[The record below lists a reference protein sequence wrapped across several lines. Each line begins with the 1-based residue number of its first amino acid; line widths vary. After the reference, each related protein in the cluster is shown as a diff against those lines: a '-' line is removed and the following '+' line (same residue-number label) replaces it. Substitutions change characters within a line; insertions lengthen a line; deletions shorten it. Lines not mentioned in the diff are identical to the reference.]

1 MNNDLIQ
8 TIMTRASVR
17 AFLDKPVSDEIVG
30 QLLKAAMA
38 APSAKNSQPWAF
50 VVIRDRNQLEK
61 LGNSLP
67 NAKMTATAPVAVV
80 ICGVLGKALPGEA
93 REYWIQDAAAATENF
108 LLAVHALGLGAVWT
122 GVHPIS
128 ERIRILKE
136 ALRLPDDVE
145 PFCLI
150 PFGYPAAPAS
160 VKDKWDP
167 SIVHQDVWQ

>member
-1 MNNDLIQ
+1 MNNGFIQ
-8 TIMTRASVR
+8 TIMTRTSIR
-17 AFLDKPVSDEIVG
+17 AFLDKPVPEETIE

-38 APSAKNSQPWAF
+38 APSAKNQQPWAF
-50 VVIRDRNQLEK
+50 VVIRDRGLLEN
-61 LGNSLP
+61 LGTSLP
-67 NAKMTATAPVAVV
+67 NARMTATAPAAVV
-80 ICGVLGKALPGEA
+80 ICGVLDKALPGEA

-128 ERIRILKE
+128 DRIRIIRN
-136 ALRLPDDVE
+136 ALRLPDGVE

-150 PFGYPAAPAS
+150 PFGYPAAAAE

-167 SIVHQDVWQ
+167 GIVHQDRW

>member
-1 MNNDLIQ
+1 MNNELIQ
-8 TIMTRASVR
+8 LIMTRTSIR
-17 AFLDKPVSDEIVG
+17 AVQDKPVSDETVE

-50 VVIRDRNQLEK
+50 VVIRDRALLEK
-61 LGNSLP
+61 LGDSLP

-80 ICGVLGKALPGEA
+80 ICGVLDKALPGEA
-93 REYWIQDAAAATENF
+93 HDYWIQDVAAATENF

-128 ERIRILKE
+128 ERIRILKDV
-136 ALRLPDDVE
+136 LHLPDGVE

-150 PFGYPAAPAS
+150 PFGYPAVPAA

-167 SIVHQDVWQ
+167 SIVHQDTW

>member
-1 MNNDLIQ
+1 MDNDLIRL
-8 TIMTRASVR
+8 IMTRTSIR
-17 AFLDKPVSDEIVG
+17 AFQDKPVSDETLET
-30 QLLKAAMA
+30 LLKAAMA

-50 VVIRDRNQLEK
+50 VVVRDHALLEK
-61 LGNSLP
+61 LGDSLP

-80 ICGVLGKALPGEA
+80 ICGVMDKTLPGEA

-108 LLAVHALGLGAVWT
+108 LLAVHAFGLGAVWT

-128 ERIRILKE
+128 ERIRILKD
-136 ALRLPDDVE
+136 ALRLPDGVE

-150 PFGYPAAPAS
+150 PFGYPAVPAS

-167 SIVHQDVWQ
+167 AIVHQDIW

>member
-1 MNNDLIQ
+1 MNSDLVQ
-8 TIMTRASVR
+8 TIMTRTSIR
-17 AFLDKPVSDEIVG
+17 AFLDKPVSDETVE

-38 APSAKNSQPWAF
+38 APSAKNSQPWGF
-50 VVIRDRNQLEK
+50 VVVRDRALLEK
-61 LGNSLP
+61 LGASLP

-80 ICGVLGKALPGEA
+80 ICGVLDKALPGEA

-128 ERIRILKE
+128 ERISILKDT
-136 ALRLPDDVE
+136 LRLPDGIE

-150 PFGYPAAPAS
+150 PFGWPAAPAA

-167 SIVHQDVWQ
+167 SIVHQDTW

>member
-1 MNNDLIQ
+1 MDNAIIQ
-8 TIMTRASVR
+8 AIMTRTSVR
-17 AFLDKPVSDEIVG
+17 AFLDKPVSDETVEV
-30 QLLKAAMA
+30 LLKAAMA
-38 APSAKNSQPWAF
+38 APSAKNSQPWSF
-50 VVIRDRNQLEK
+50 VVIRDRALLEK
-61 LGNSLP
+61 LGDSLP

-80 ICGVLGKALPGEA
+80 ICGVLEKALPGEA

-128 ERIRILKE
+128 ERIRILKD
-136 ALRLPDDVE
+136 ALHLPDGIE

-150 PFGYPAAPAS
+150 PFGYPAVPAA

-167 SIVHQDVWQ
+167 SIVHQDTW

>member
-1 MNNDLIQ
+1 MDNAIIQ
-8 TIMTRASVR
+8 AIMTRTSIR
-17 AFLDKPVSDEIVG
+17 AFLDKPVSDDTIEI
-30 QLLKAAMA
+30 LLKAAMA

-50 VVIRDRNQLEK
+50 VVIRDRALLEK
-61 LGNSLP
+61 LGGSLP
-67 NAKMTATAPVAVV
+67 NAKMTATAPVALV
-80 ICGVLGKALPGEA
+80 ICGVLDKALPGEA

-128 ERIRILKE
+128 ERIRIIRE
-136 ALRLPDDVE
+136 ALHLPEGVE

-150 PFGYPAAPAS
+150 PFGYPAVPAA

-167 SIVHQDVWQ
+167 SIVHQDVW

>member
-8 TIMTRASVR
+8 LIMTRTSIR
-17 AFLDKPVSDEIVG
+17 AFQDKPVSDETVE
-30 QLLKAAMA
+30 QLLKAATA

-50 VVIRDRNQLEK
+50 VVVRDRALLEK
-61 LGNSLP
+61 LGASLP
-67 NAKMTATAPVAVV
+67 NAKMTATAPVAVA
-80 ICGVLGKALPGEA
+80 ICGVMDKTLPGEA

-128 ERIRILKE
+128 ERIRILKD
-136 ALRLPDDVE
+136 ALRLPEGVE

-150 PFGYPAAPAS
+150 PFGWPAVPAA

-167 SIVHQDVWQ
+167 SLVHQDVW

>member
-8 TIMTRASVR
+8 LIMTRTSIR
-17 AFLDKPVSDEIVG
+17 AFQDRPVSDETVET
-30 QLLKAAMA
+30 LLKAAMA
-38 APSAKNSQPWAF
+38 APSAKNSQPWSF
-50 VVIRDRNQLEK
+50 TVIRDRAMLEK
-61 LGNSLP
+61 LGDSLP

-80 ICGVLGKALPGEA
+80 ICGVMEKTLPGEA

-128 ERIRILKE
+128 ERIRILKD
-136 ALRLPDDVE
+136 ALRLPDGIE

-150 PFGYPAAPAS
+150 PFGYPAVPAA

-167 SIVHQDVWQ
+167 SIVHQDTW

>member
-8 TIMTRASVR
+8 LIMTRTSIR
-17 AFLDKPVSDEIVG
+17 AFQDKPVSDETVEV
-30 QLLKAAMA
+30 LLKAAMA
-38 APSAKNSQPWAF
+38 APSAKNSQPWSF
-50 VVIRDRNQLEK
+50 VVIRDRALLEK
-61 LGNSLP
+61 LGDSLP
-67 NAKMTATAPVAVV
+67 NAKRTAAAPVAVA
-80 ICGVLGKALPGEA
+80 ICGVLEKALPGEA
-93 REYWIQDAAAATENF
+93 RDYWIQDAAAATENF

-136 ALRLPDDVE
+136 ALRLPDEIE

-150 PFGYPAAPAS
+150 PFGYPAVPAA

-167 SIVHQDVWQ
+167 SIVHQDTW

>member
-8 TIMTRASVR
+8 IIMTRTSIR
-17 AFLDKPVSDEIVG
+17 AFQDKPVSDETVEV
-30 QLLKAAMA
+30 LLKAAMA
-38 APSAKNSQPWAF
+38 APSAKNSQPWSF
-50 VVIRDRNQLEK
+50 VVIRDRALLEK
-61 LGNSLP
+61 LGDSLP

-80 ICGVLGKALPGEA
+80 ICGVLEKALPGEA

-128 ERIRILKE
+128 ERIRILKD
-136 ALRLPDDVE
+136 ALHLPDGIE

-150 PFGYPAAPAS
+150 PFGYPAVPAS
-160 VKDKWDP
+160 VKDKWNP
-167 SIVHQDVWQ
+167 SAVHQDTW

>member
-1 MNNDLIQ
+1 MNNDLVQ
-8 TIMTRASVR
+8 LIMTRTSIR
-17 AFLDKPVSDEIVG
+17 AFLDKPVPDETVEH
-30 QLLKAAMA
+30 LLKAAMA
-38 APSAKNSQPWAF
+38 APSAKNSRPWSF
-50 VVIRDRNQLEK
+50 VVIRDRTLLEK
-61 LGNSLP
+61 LGDSLP

-80 ICGVLGKALPGEA
+80 ICGVMEKTLPGEA

-128 ERIRILKE
+128 ERIRILKD
-136 ALRLPDDVE
+136 ALRLPEGVE

-150 PFGYPAAPAS
+150 PFGWPAVPAA

-167 SIVHQDVWQ
+167 SLVHHDVW

>member
-8 TIMTRASVR
+8 TIMTRTSIR
-17 AFLDKPVSDEIVG
+17 AFQDKPVSDETVEL
-30 QLLKAAMA
+30 LLKAATA
-38 APSAKNSQPWAF
+38 APSAKNSQPWSF
-50 VVIRDRNQLEK
+50 VVIRNRALLEK
-61 LGNSLP
+61 LGDSLP
-67 NAKMTATAPVAVV
+67 NAKMTATAPVALV
-80 ICGVLGKALPGEA
+80 ICGVLDKALPGEA

-128 ERIRILKE
+128 ERIRIIRE
-136 ALRLPDDVE
+136 ALHLPEGVE

-150 PFGYPAAPAS
+150 PFGYPAVPAS

-167 SIVHQDVWQ
+167 SVVHQNVW

>member
-80 ICGVLGKALPGEA
+80 ICGALDKALPGEA

-128 ERIRILKE
+128 ERIRILKDV
-136 ALRLPDDVE
+136 LKLPEGVE

-150 PFGYPAAPAS
+150 PFGWPAAPAAA
-160 VKDKWDP
+160 KDKWDP
-167 SIVHQDVWQ
+167 TAVHRNIW

>member
-8 TIMTRASVR
+8 LIMSRTSIR
-17 AFLDKPVSDEIVG
+17 AFLDKPVSDETVE

-50 VVIRDRNQLEK
+50 VVIRDRALLEK
-61 LGNSLP
+61 LGESLP
-67 NAKMTATAPVAVV
+67 NAKMTATAPVALV
-80 ICGVLGKALPGEA
+80 ICGVLDKALPGEA

-128 ERIRILKE
+128 ERIRIIRE
-136 ALRLPDDVE
+136 ALHLPEGVE

-150 PFGYPAAPAS
+150 PFGYPAVPAS

-167 SIVHQDVWQ
+167 SVVHQDVW

>member
-8 TIMTRASVR
+8 TIMTRTSIR
-17 AFLDKPVSDEIVG
+17 AFQDKHVSDETVEV
-30 QLLKAAMA
+30 LLKAAMA

-50 VVIRDRNQLEK
+50 VVIRDRALLEK
-61 LGNSLP
+61 LGDSLP

-80 ICGVLGKALPGEA
+80 ICGVLEKALPGEA

-128 ERIRILKE
+128 ERIRILKD
-136 ALRLPDDVE
+136 ALHLPDGIE

-150 PFGYPAAPAS
+150 PFGYPAVPAS

-167 SIVHQDVWQ
+167 SIVHQDTW

>member
-8 TIMTRASVR
+8 LIMTRTSIR
-17 AFLDKPVSDEIVG
+17 AFQDKPVSDETVE

-50 VVIRDRNQLEK
+50 VVVRDRALLEK
-61 LGNSLP
+61 LGDSLP

-80 ICGVLGKALPGEA
+80 ICGVLDKALPGEA
-93 REYWIQDAAAATENF
+93 HDYWIQDAAAATENF

-136 ALRLPDDVE
+136 TLKLPDGVE

-150 PFGYPAAPAS
+150 PFGYPAVLAA

-167 SIVHQDVWQ
+167 ALVHQDIW

>member
-1 MNNDLIQ
+1 MDNDLIKV
-8 TIMTRASVR
+8 IMTRSSVR
-17 AFLDKPVSDEIVG
+17 AFLDKPVSDETIE

-50 VVIRDRNQLEK
+50 VVIKDRTLLEM

-67 NAKMTATAPVAVV
+67 NAKMTATAPAAIA
-80 ICGVLGKALPGEA
+80 ICGVLDKTLPGEA
-93 REYWIQDAAAATENF
+93 HEYWIQDAAAATENF

-128 ERIRILKE
+128 ERIRILKDV
-136 ALRLPDDVE
+136 LKLPEGVE

-150 PFGYPAAPAS
+150 PFGWPAAPATA
-160 VKDKWDP
+160 KDKWDP
-167 SIVHQDVWQ
+167 SAVHRDIW